1 MWLRTSEIQEFKHP
15 SNRNPGIRYSFN
27 PAIHESANHL
37 LIGSREPVVRKKTPE
52 FDTARLGGR
61 PKGPPVMKGLL

>member
-1 MWLRTSEIQEFKHP
+1 LLRTSGIQEFKHP
-15 SNRNPGIRYSFN
+15 SNHDPVIRYSFN
-27 PAIHESANHL
+27 PVIHESANPM

-52 FDTARLGGR
+52 FDTAPLGGH